1 MYKIIQS
8 DIYNALINDFFDEHP
23 IDLAITSPPYW
34 QQRDY
39 GFDGQIGNEE
49 SYMEYIARLLLI
61 FDKLLERMSDK
72 GVFFL
77 NVGDKYLSRY
87 GKTPLGFIP
96 YKLAYFMTKRGWI
109 LNDILI
115 WYKPNHMPTSVKNRF
130 ANSYEPVFV
139 LSKNRENYFTEYV
152 ETDENYSNIL
162 KVNLQPTPYRHV
174 AVYPEELVEKLI
186 NMTNIGNNGV
196 VFDPFAGSGTTGKVV
211 IDMNN
216 SLLGKNLKCILVEMS
231 EEYVDI
237 IKDRCGLQERDIIKL
252 PYEEYDWNNVYEEI
266 MKDNAE
272 DNIIDRLKNLEK
284 KEVTKDMKNGFIK
297 IFENEEEYFSL
308 LKHFFDKNKTILRPD
323 KVCFVGVKKYDID
336 TIYLTSLLNDHGWVI
351 RNMLVVEDGLKWYP
365 IFMIVDNNKKVNYE
379 FNYEDF
385 MVRHK
390 NPVEINWYEKNF
402 IGYKVLD
409 KLVTPNKEGIVLE
422 ILDKYED
429 GFPKYIKVLWDD
441 NKLTKEFVIYDEKK
455 INKNILFYCPTCGET
470 LEDYYHPLEPVKCY
484 NCDTVLWNDKY
495 PIIKEK
501 ESIVDINNSIEVE
514 ETLIFEEVRKALFIN
529 DNNKKYKYK
538 GKFKGE
544 KKINLGASP
553 GARASTQEEVF
564 SKQRLYNV
572 NQPLICDYLN
582 IKRELAGLSKTGLT
596 RMFPNSYK
604 HTVGHWLRKDFGGS
618 LPNIEDW
625 NKLIDILDLEI
636 EYTNYVC
643 KTALKLQ
650 TVAPNK
656 RGKMPSDFISLDYLN
671 RLLSLY
677 K

>member
-8 DIYNALINDFFDEHP
+8 DIYNALTSEFMDDYP
-23 IDLAITSPPYW
+23 IDIAVTSPPYW

-49 SYMEYIARLLLI
+49 SSMEYIARLLLI
-61 FDKLLERMSDK
+61 FDNLLERLSDK

-77 NVGDKYLSRY
+77 NIGDKYLSRY

-96 YKLAYFMTKRGWI
+96 YKLVYFMTKRGWF

-115 WYKPNHMPTSVKNRF
+115 WYKPNHMPSSVKNRF

-139 LSKNRENYFTEYV
+139 LSKNKENYFTEYK
-152 ETDENYSNIL
+152 ERDQNYSNIL

-186 NMTNIGNNGV
+186 NMTNVGNNGL

-216 SLLGKNLKCILVEMS
+216 SLFSKNLKCILVEMN
-231 EEYVDI
+231 EDYIEI
-237 IKDRCGLQERDIIKL
+237 IKDRCNLKESDVVKI
-252 PYEEYDWNNVYEEI
+252 PYKDYSWSNVYEDI
-266 MKDNAE
+266 INDNINN
-272 DNIIDRLKNLEK
+272 NIIDTLQSLQKAEFT
-284 KEVTKDMKNGFIK
+284 EDMRNGFIK
-297 IFENEEEYFSL
+297 IFENEDDYLGFL
-308 LKHFFDKNKTILRPD
+308 RHFFNKNNNILKPD
-323 KVCFVGVKKYDID
+323 KVCFIGVKEYDIN
-336 TIYLTSLLNDHGWVI
+336 TIYLTSLLNEHGWVI
-351 RNMLVVEDGLKWYP
+351 RNMLIIEDGLKWYP
-365 IFMIVDNNKKVNYE
+365 IFMIVDDNKKVNYE
-379 FNYEDF
+379 FNYEDL
-385 MVRHK
+385 MVKHK
-390 NPVEINWYEKNF
+390 NPVDFSWDEKYF
-402 IGYKVLD
+402 IGYKVID
-409 KLVTPNKEGIVLE
+409 KLVTPNKEGIVLK

-429 GFPKYIKVLWDD
+429 GFPKYVEVIWNDD
-441 NKLTKEFVIYDEKK
+441 QLTKEFVIYDYKYVDR
-455 INKNILFYCPTCGET
+455 NILFYCPVCDQI
-470 LEDYYHPLEPVKCY
+470 LENYYDPLELVRCH
-484 NCDTVLWNDKY
+484 NCNTILWDDKY
-495 PIIKEK
+495 PRIKERENIVEINNIIKYK
-501 ESIVDINNSIEVE
+501 ETFSFDKIKKNVY
-514 ETLIFEEVRKALFIN
+514 K
-529 DNNKKYKYK
+529 DNNREQYN
-538 GKFKGE
+538 GKFKNE

-582 IKRELAGLSKTGLT
+582 IKRKLAGLSKTGLT

-625 NKLIDILDLEI
+625 NRLIDFLDLEI

-656 RGKMPSDFISLDYLN
+656 NGKMPSDFISLDYLN

>member
-8 DIYNALINDFFDEHP
+8 DIYNALTSEFMDDYP
-23 IDLAITSPPYW
+23 IDIAVTSPPYW

-39 GFDGQIGNEE
+39 GYDGQIGNEE

-61 FDKLLERMSDK
+61 FDKLLERLSDK

-77 NVGDKYLSRY
+77 NIGDKYLSRY

-96 YKLAYFMTKRGWI
+96 YKLVYFMTKRGWF

-115 WYKPNHMPTSVKNRF
+115 WYKPNHMPSSVKNRF

-139 LSKNRENYFTEYV
+139 LSKNKENYFTEYK
-152 ETDENYSNIL
+152 ERDQNYSNIL

-186 NMTNIGNNGV
+186 NMTNVGNNGL

-216 SLLGKNLKCILVEMS
+216 SLFSKDLKCILVEMS
-231 EEYVDI
+231 EEYVEI
-237 IKDRCGLQERDIIKL
+237 IKDRCGLQERDIIKF

-266 MKDNAE
+266 MKDNTE
-272 DNIIDRLKNLEK
+272 DNIIDRLKNLGK

-390 NPVEINWYEKNF
+390 NPVNINWDEKNF

-429 GFPKYIKVLWDD
+429 GFPKYVKVLWDD
-441 NKLTKEFVIYDEKK
+441 NTLTKEFVIYDERKT
-455 INKNILFYCPTCGET
+455 NENILFYCPTCGET
-470 LEDYYHPLEPVKCY
+470 LEDYYHPLEPVKCS
-484 NCDTVLWNDKY
+484 NCNTLLWDDKY

-501 ESIVDINNSIEVE
+501 ENIVEFDNFIKSK
-514 ETLIFEEVRKALFIN
+514 ETLIFDNAKKYLYN
-529 DNNKKYKYK
+529 HNNKYN

-582 IKRELAGLSKTGLT
+582 IKRKLAGLSKARLT
-596 RMFPNSYK
+596 RMFPDSYK

-656 RGKMPSDFISLDYLN
+656 NGKMPSDFISLDYLN